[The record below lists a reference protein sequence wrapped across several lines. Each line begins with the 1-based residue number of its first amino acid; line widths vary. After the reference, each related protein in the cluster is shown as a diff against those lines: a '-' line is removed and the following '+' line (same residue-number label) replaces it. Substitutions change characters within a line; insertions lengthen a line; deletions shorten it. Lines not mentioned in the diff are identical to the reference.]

1 MKCPNCQ
8 ADFEYTWTIYFKNP
22 LGRIKCPLCLR
33 RFRLKS
39 SAKYWS
45 MLILSL
51 IIFSGFP
58 IIGMLALGVNDGVTW
73 LTYIGL
79 GILIVLPIDKLLDQ
93 RTRKTETMEMEDKED
108 RPSSAGDTETSVH
121 EK

>member
-1 MKCPNCQ
+1 
-8 ADFEYTWTIYFKNP
+8 
-22 LGRIKCPLCLR
+22 
-33 RFRLKS
+33 
-39 SAKYWS
+39 
-45 MLILSL
+45 
-51 IIFSGFP
+51 
-58 IIGMLALGVNDGVTW
+58 MLALGVNDGVTW